1 MFIIQK
7 INGVITRA
15 IGFFQYY
22 YAAFMRNYYPCKLDG
37 EKHSEEANEAIV
49 VYHKAKNRLS
59 LEIPIKE
66 LLSNP
71 TLIADFQ
78 PEEALKIGYIAL
90 EQFVLEVPL
99 NERTLK
105 FNQIKHIM
113 LNSTCDVTQ
122 NFNFRNLFFE
132 TTDESTKHC
141 DINHLNKNIYPCRL
155 VGVKSNNITSET
167 RIIFTVLG
175 KRDGYDT
182 TLSELIK
189 NKDLL
194 NKFHPTEAV
203 KFGFIHMGDTLLGSI
218 DSTKK

>member
-7 INGVITRA
+7 INDVIVQA

-37 EKHSEEANEAIV
+37 EKHSEEANEAII
-49 VYHKAKNRLS
+49 VYHKTKNRFS
-59 LEIPIKE
+59 LEISIKE
-66 LLSNP
+66 LLSNS

-78 PEEALKIGYIAL
+78 PEEAVKIGFIAF

-99 NERTLK
+99 DERSLK

-113 LNSTCDVTQ
+113 LNSTCDVSQ
-122 NFNFRNLFFE
+122 NFNFGNIFFE
-132 TTDESTKHC
+132 TTCESTKQDDRH
-141 DINHLNKNIYPCRL
+141 HLNKNIYPCRL
-155 VGVKSNNITSET
+155 VGGKPDNVTNGTK
-167 RIIFTVLG
+167 IIFTVLG
-175 KRDGYDT
+175 KREGYDT
-182 TLSELIK
+182 TLSDLIS

-203 KFGFIHMGDTLLGSI
+203 KFGFIHMGDTQLGPMGL
-218 DSTKK
+218 TKK